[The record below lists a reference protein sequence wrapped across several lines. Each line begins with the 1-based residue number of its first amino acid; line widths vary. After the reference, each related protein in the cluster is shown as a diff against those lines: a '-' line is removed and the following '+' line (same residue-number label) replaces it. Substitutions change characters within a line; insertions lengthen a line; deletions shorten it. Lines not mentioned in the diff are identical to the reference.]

1 MGSMSDKKE
10 FGSAYLYAE
19 DLIRD
24 GNYIDATVTIESVI
38 PPNTIKAA
46 NGKMIGHDT
55 LKFVGKDKLLVLCA
69 KVNQRI
75 LAIATGESQAEKW
88 PGHKI
93 TLQVRIVD
101 SFGEKVPAIRILPPQ
116 GAMIRKSL
124 RERLGTKASL
134 KNGGAA

>member
-1 MGSMSDKKE
+1 MSDKKE
-10 FGSAYLYAE
+10 YGSAYLYAE

>member
-1 MGSMSDKKE
+1 MSDKKE
-10 FGSAYLYAE
+10 YGSAYLYAE

-38 PPNTIKAA
+38 APNTIKAA

-134 KNGGAA
+134 K

>member
-1 MGSMSDKKE
+1 MSDKKE

>member
-1 MGSMSDKKE
+1 MSDKKE
-10 FGSAYLYAE
+10 YGSAYLYAE

-134 KNGGAA
+134 KNGGAP

>member
-1 MGSMSDKKE
+1 MSDKKE
-10 FGSAYLYAE
+10 YGSAYLYAE

-24 GNYIDATVTIESVI
+24 GNYIDATVHIESVI

>member
-1 MGSMSDKKE
+1 MSDKKE

-38 PPNTIKAA
+38 SPNTIKAA

-75 LAIATGESQAEKW
+75 LSIATGESQAEKW

-134 KNGGAA
+134 KGAS

>member
-1 MGSMSDKKE
+1 MSDKKE

-101 SFGEKVPAIRILPPQ
+101 SFGEKVPAIRILPPH

>member
-1 MGSMSDKKE
+1 MSDKKE

-38 PPNTIKAA
+38 PPSTIMAA

-134 KNGGAA
+134 KGAS

>member
-1 MGSMSDKKE
+1 MSDKKE

-134 KNGGAA
+134 KGAA

>member
-1 MGSMSDKKE
+1 MSDKKE
-10 FGSAYLYAE
+10 YGSAYLYAE

-134 KNGGAA
+134 KGAS

>member
-1 MGSMSDKKE
+1 MGLMSDKKE
-10 FGSAYLYAE
+10 YGSAYLYAE

-134 KNGGAA
+134 K

>member
-1 MGSMSDKKE
+1 MSDKKE

-134 KNGGAA
+134 KG

>member
-1 MGSMSDKKE
+1 MSDKKE

-38 PPNTIKAA
+38 SPNTIKAA

-134 KNGGAA
+134 KGAS

>member
-1 MGSMSDKKE
+1 MSDKKE
-10 FGSAYLYAE
+10 YGSAYLYAE

-101 SFGEKVPAIRILPPQ
+101 SFGEKVPAIS
-116 GAMIRKSL
+116 KSRVQQIEARAL
-124 RERLGTKASL
+124 YKLKAL
-134 KNGGAA
+134 LLQIPEVQEWVKQ

>member
-1 MGSMSDKKE
+1 MSDKKE

-24 GNYIDATVTIESVI
+24 GNYIDATVIIESVI

-134 KNGGAA
+134 KGAS

>member
-1 MGSMSDKKE
+1 MSDKKE

-24 GNYIDATVTIESVI
+24 GNYIDVTVTIESVI

>member
-1 MGSMSDKKE
+1 MSDKKE

-101 SFGEKVPAIRILPPQ
+101 SFGEKVPAIRILPPH

-134 KNGGAA
+134 KGAS

>member
-1 MGSMSDKKE
+1 MSDKKE

-24 GNYIDATVTIESVI
+24 GNYIDATVHIESVI

-55 LKFVGKDKLLVLCA
+55 LKFVGKDKLFVLCA

>member
-1 MGSMSDKKE
+1 MQASDKKE
-10 FGSAYLYAE
+10 YGSAYLYAE

>member
-1 MGSMSDKKE
+1 MSDKKE

-93 TLQVRIVD
+93 SLQVRIVD

-134 KNGGAA
+134 KNGGAS

>member
-1 MGSMSDKKE
+1 MSDKKE
-10 FGSAYLYAE
+10 YGSAYLYAE

-88 PGHKI
+88 PGHRI

>member
-1 MGSMSDKKE
+1 MSDKKE
-10 FGSAYLYAE
+10 YGTAYLYAE

-116 GAMIRKSL
+116 GTMIRKSL

-134 KNGGAA
+134 KGAS

>member
-1 MGSMSDKKE
+1 MSDKKE

-134 KNGGAA
+134 KNGGAL

>member
-1 MGSMSDKKE
+1 MSDKKE

-116 GAMIRKSL
+116 GSMIRKSL
-124 RERLGTKASL
+124 RERLGTKANL
-134 KNGGAA
+134 KG

>member
-1 MGSMSDKKE
+1 MSDKKE

-134 KNGGAA
+134 KGAS

>member
-1 MGSMSDKKE
+1 MRDKKE
-10 FGSAYLYAE
+10 YGSAYLYAE

-134 KNGGAA
+134 KGAS

>member
-1 MGSMSDKKE
+1 MSDKKE
-10 FGSAYLYAE
+10 YGSAYLYAE

-38 PPNTIKAA
+38 PGGTIKAA
-46 NGKMIGHDT
+46 NGKIIPHDT
-55 LKFVGKDKLLVLCA
+55 LKFKGTEKLFVICA

-75 LAIATGESQAEKW
+75 LAIASGEAQPEKW

-101 SFGEKVPAIRILPPQ
+101 SFGEKVPALRILPPQ
-116 GAMIRKSL
+116 GAIIRKSL
-124 RERLGTKASL
+124 RDRLGTKASL
-134 KNGGAA
+134 K

>member
-1 MGSMSDKKE
+1 MSDKKE
-10 FGSAYLYAE
+10 YGSAYLYAE

-134 KNGGAA
+134 K